1 MMNQA
6 QPRRT
11 ISIRWLLLA
20 GALLLLIFI
29 VLPRSSDV
37 SEIDIT
43 RVIQMAKADQL
54 TKIEVREDRL
64 DVTTISGDAFKSRK
78 EESVSILQLL
88 QEEGVATGTD
98 GIQIEVKEKGRNFFG
113 VLFSFLP
120 LILFGGLMLYML
132 RGARGGLNQ
141 ALSIGKSKERV
152 ASLERPT
159 VTFSDVA
166 GVEEAK
172 QELSEI
178 VEFLRYPD
186 KFARLGARTPRGV
199 LLAGLP
205 CTGKTLLSKAVA
217 GEADVPFF
225 SISGSEFV
233 EMFVGVGAS
242 RVRDLFS
249 KAKQSSPAII
259 FIDEIDA
266 VGRHRGAGIGGG
278 NDEREQTLNQIL
290 VEMDGFD
297 ERTNVI
303 VIAATNRPDVLDPAL
318 LRPGRFDR
326 RVVLDLPDVKG
337 REAILGVHL
346 KGKPILPN
354 VDVRTLAKQ
363 THGFSGADLANL
375 ANEGAILAARQD
387 RESINQQ
394 DLEEAVDRVIAGA
407 ANKSREVSD
416 REKEII
422 AYHEAGHALVAAN
435 LSDADPVHKV
445 TIVSRGAAG
454 GYTRL
459 LPEEDRALWTKG
471 QFEAMLAVMMGGQT
485 AEQVMLGDITTG
497 ASNDLQRASSVARK
511 MVTEYGMS
519 SNLGP
524 RTFGTGQEM
533 VFLGKELA
541 QGHDYSDAV
550 AEKIDTEIGNL
561 LQKARQTAS
570 RVIESQRAK
579 LTLLAKRLLV
589 EETLEGAD
597 LRQILLGSPEGVPV
611 ASLAVTRLEPNPLP

>member
-497 ASNDLQRASSVARK
+497 APNDLQRASSVARK